1 MGRIMYRVLA
11 CGVIST
17 GLIFLAFGS
26 LVIADEDDVATGER
40 LAAFLRAGRT
50 VISSHQDVINDASIG
65 KKNLTGQRVVDE
77 ALAVYR
83 ENKAVPSSAAG
94 LSDLDKR
101 LFDAQVEAMRE
112 IVDEQ
117 QEVIDTKGVGFKG
130 FIPATFARLVNER
143 FEKKVGDLA
152 RMKVTAPEELVRN
165 RKARADE
172 WEEHVIDSKFLAA
185 GWPKGQP
192 FVEEVDM
199 EGRKSFR
206 MLIPE
211 YYSASCLTC
220 HGQPKGE
227 VDVTGYPKEGA
238 AEGDL
243 AGAISITLFK

>member
-1 MGRIMYRVLA
+1 MYRVVACCVILTALA
-11 CGVIST
+11 
-17 GLIFLAFGS
+17 S
-26 LVIADEDDVATGER
+26 LVAADEDDVATGER
-40 LAAFLRAGRT
+40 LAAFLRAGRS
-50 VISSHQDVINDASIG
+50 VISSHQKLINDASIG

-77 ALAVYR
+77 ALVLYR
-83 ENKAVPSSAAG
+83 ESKAVPPSTAG
-94 LSDLDKR
+94 LSELDKQ

-117 QEVIDTKGVGFKG
+117 QEVIDAKGVGFKG
-130 FIPATFARLVNER
+130 LIPATFGRLVNER
-143 FEKKVGDLA
+143 FEEKVGNLA

-165 RKARADE
+165 RKARPDE
-172 WEEHVIDSKFLAA
+172 WEQHVIDSKFLAA

-192 FVEEVDM
+192 FVEEVDV

-227 VDVTGYPKEGA
+227 VDITGYPKEGA

>member
-1 MGRIMYRVLA
+1 MGRIMYRVVA
-11 CGVIST
+11 CCVILT
-17 GLIFLAFGS
+17 AFGS
-26 LVIADEDDVATGER
+26 LVAANEDDVATGER
-40 LAAFLRAGRT
+40 LAAFLRAGRA
-50 VISSHQDVINDASIG
+50 VISSHQDLINDASIG

-77 ALAVYR
+77 ALAIYR
-83 ENKAVPSSAAG
+83 KSKAMPPSTAG
-94 LSDLDKR
+94 LSELDKQ

-117 QEVIDTKGVGFKG
+117 QEVIDAKGVGFKG
-130 FIPATFARLVNER
+130 LIPATFGRLVNER

-165 RKARADE
+165 RKARPDE
-172 WEEHVIDSKFLAA
+172 WEQNVIDNKFLTA

-227 VDVTGYPKEGA
+227 VDITGYPKEGA